1 MTDADIELQ
10 AFTEREIKADV
21 MMYVVE
27 TSRSVRERTPGR
39 TWYELLMFVVFL
51 GTLGLMI
58 WMAVG
63 TNYDG
68 KSTGALNA
76 VYRLYQPTATKF
88 AANHHNVVY
97 NPYDNPHHFRVSGL
111 YLIPFVI
118 MVFIWV
124 LTFVINGIIVWRTEE
139 ELKHPWWR
147 EVLEGTFVQ
156 PRLMGFS
163 LTTELSYAIGLP
175 FIEVGLL
182 LATGY
187 RDTFGM
193 VMFTFVAF
201 AWSGLSFTV
210 ESQSIH
216 LIKGVREYLARNRR
230 YFALSSALPFILAIC
245 MFVPQAIVLC
255 WQAFSYPSGQRYG
268 TMIWACTIVWVV
280 LKGVIMI
287 FQMFYYGYIAWRLPV
302 VKNIS
307 EYYNS
312 YMSNPYYYHFF
323 RLLLY
328 TLIVWLITIYL
339 NYDAKG
345 HEQLPD
351 WI

>member
-1 MTDADIELQ
+1 MTSVDVELQ
-10 AFTEREIKADV
+10 ALTENELKADV
-21 MMYVVE
+21 NLYVAE
-27 TSRSVRERTPGR
+27 TERSVRERTPGR
-39 TWYELLMFVVFL
+39 TWYELLTFVVFL
-51 GTLGLMI
+51 GTVGLLI
-58 WMAVG
+58 WMAIG
-63 TNYDG
+63 TGANG

-76 VYRLYQPTATKF
+76 VYRLYQPTTTKF
-88 AANHHNVVY
+88 PGNHHNVVY

-118 MVFIWV
+118 MVLIWG
-124 LTFVINGIIVWRTEE
+124 LTFGLNAIIVARTKDT
-139 ELKHPWWR
+139 LKNPYWR
-147 EVLEGTFVQ
+147 EVLEGIFVQ

-193 VMFTFVAF
+193 VMFTVAAF

-210 ESQSIH
+210 ETQSIH
-216 LIKGVREYLARNRR
+216 LIKGVRAYLAANRR
-230 YFALSSALPFILAIC
+230 YFVLTSALPFILAIC
-245 MFVPQAIVLC
+245 MFVPQAVFLC
-255 WQAFSYPSGQRYG
+255 WQSFSYPSEQRYG

-280 LKGVIMI
+280 LKSLAMI

-302 VKNIS
+302 VKNVA

-312 YMSNPYYYHFF
+312 YMSNPYYYHFI

-328 TLIVWLITIYL
+328 TVIVWLIVIYL
-339 NYDAKG
+339 NYDASG